1 MESRSRSAKA
11 PARAIALLFLP
22 FALCL
27 SSFGLS
33 LNQDNQDWRIQPQR
47 SQRYATSAAQPQSA
61 ESQVE
66 AGKRAY
72 LGSCSMTY
80 CHGSGGMGGG
90 APKLRDREFTAE
102 YLTHLITEG
111 VPGTSMPAFKESLS
125 RQQVAQ
131 LVAYVLSLSP
141 KKGAAKAKSD
151 PQPQVQTLDH
161 HLNGEAPKTEPAPFP
176 ASERVKSE
184 VAVNDSFDI

>member
-1 MESRSRSAKA
+1 MESRSRSANVA
-11 PARAIALLFLP
+11 VRAIALLFLP

-27 SSFGLS
+27 SSFGLPPDRFAIAS
-33 LNQDNQDWRIQPQR
+33 VVGEDLRVRHGHRVRPDVDPQ
-47 SQRYATSAAQPQSA
+47 TGAAQPQSA
-61 ESQVE
+61 ENQIE

-80 CHGSGGMGGG
+80 CHGAGGMGGG
-90 APKLRDREFTAE
+90 GPTLRERGFTAE

-111 VPGTSMPAFKESLS
+111 VSGTSMPSFKDSLD

-141 KKGAAKAKSD
+141 KKGAAKSKSD
-151 PQPQVQTLDH
+151 LQP
-161 HLNGEAPKTEPAPFP
+161 
-176 ASERVKSE
+176 
-184 VAVNDSFDI
+184 